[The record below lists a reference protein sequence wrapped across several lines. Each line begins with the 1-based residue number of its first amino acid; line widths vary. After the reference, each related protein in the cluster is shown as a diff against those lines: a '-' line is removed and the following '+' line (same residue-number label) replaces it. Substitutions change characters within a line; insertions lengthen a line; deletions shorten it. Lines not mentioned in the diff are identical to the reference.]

1 MKSTIWLIHLILPY
15 WRRILLA
22 LILSALTITSHIG
35 LMATS
40 AYLLARAALHPPV
53 LDLMVTIVGVR
64 FFGLSRAVFRY
75 LERYV
80 SHDVTFRVLSRIR
93 VKFYQGLEPLAPA
106 LLLNFRSADLLRRI
120 VTDVETQ
127 QNLFLKVLSPP
138 IVAVLVL
145 CGYGFF
151 LARYDMRFTVI
162 LAASFLMAGLVIP
175 WLIKSLSKRAGH
187 HLVTLR
193 AELNSQVADSLLGIT
208 ELAAYG
214 QVQSHL
220 EKIRNTNQ
228 KLTNHQRRVAW
239 LSAFSLAITGMLA
252 NLSMWMI
259 LVLGIILVEK
269 GKLSGVNLGMLALGT
284 LSSFEALFPLALVPH
299 HLEQN
304 RAAADRLL
312 ELIEA
317 EPAIKDHEAVF
328 AKPQEMSLTFH
339 EVSFKYGEREP
350 WALKQLSLQIAEKGK
365 VAIVGASGAGKTS
378 IVNLLL
384 RFWEY
389 NEGRIELG
397 GHSLQQ
403 YTQEEVR
410 DFVGVVTQRTHI
422 FNATIRENLLL
433 AKPGASEE
441 ELILASQR
449 AKLHDFVR
457 SLPKGY
463 DSLVGE
469 GGFKLSGGQR
479 QRLAI
484 ARVLL
489 KNASILILD
498 EAMEGLD
505 PITERDV
512 LEEVYKL
519 MDGRTTLVITHHI
532 SGLER
537 MDEILVLD
545 QGQVVERGKHCELLQ
560 KKGYYRKLWDRREA
574 MGVTLRALSHCPA
587 LNPLHWQEESGHP

>member
-1 MKSTIWLIHLILPY
+1 MRSTTWLIHVLLPY

-22 LILSALTITSHIG
+22 LILSTLTITSHVG
-35 LMATS
+35 LMAAS
-40 AYLLARAALHPPV
+40 SYLLARAALHPPV

-80 SHDVTFRVLSRIR
+80 SHDVTFRVLSQIR

-106 LLLNFRSADLLRRI
+106 RLLNFRSADLFKRI
-120 VTDVETQ
+120 VADVEIQ

-138 IVAVLVL
+138 IVALLVL

-151 LARYDMRFTVI
+151 LAQYDMRFSVI
-162 LAASFLMAGLVIP
+162 LSASFIMAGLVIP
-175 WLIKSLSKRAGH
+175 WLIKSLSQGVGRD
-187 HLVTLR
+187 LVTLR
-193 AELNSQVADSLLGIT
+193 TELNTQVADSLLGMT
-208 ELAAYG
+208 ELLAYG
-214 QVQSHL
+214 QAQSHL
-220 EKIRNTNQ
+220 DKIQQTNK
-228 KLTNHQRRVAW
+228 KLTNQQRRIVG
-239 LSAFSLAITGMLA
+239 LSALSTAITGLLA
-252 NLSMWMI
+252 NLSMWLI

-269 GKLSGVNLGMLALGT
+269 GELSGVNLGMLALGT
-284 LSSFEALFPLALVPH
+284 LSSFEALYPLALVPH

-317 EPAIKDHEAVF
+317 EPIVKDHEIMS
-328 AKPQEMSLTFH
+328 AKPKEISLIFH

-350 WALKQLSLQIAEKGK
+350 WALNQLSFQLAQKDK

-389 NEGRIELG
+389 NEGSIELG
-397 GHSLQQ
+397 GHSIRDYSQQ
-403 YTQEEVR
+403 EAR
-410 DFVGVVTQRTHI
+410 NFLGVVTQRTHI

-433 AKPGASEE
+433 AKPEASEK
-441 ELILASQR
+441 ELILASQK
-449 AKLHDFVR
+449 AKLHEFIQ

-463 DSLVGE
+463 DSIVGE

-489 KNASILILD
+489 KNAPILILD
-498 EAMEGLD
+498 EAMVGLD

-512 LEEVYKL
+512 MEEVFKL
-519 MDGRTTLVITHHI
+519 MEGRTTLVITHRL
-532 SGLER
+532 SGLES
-537 MDEILVLD
+537 MDEILVID
-545 QGQVVERGKHCELLQ
+545 QGQVVERGKHYELLQ
-560 KKGYYRKLWDRREA
+560 QKGFYRKLWDSS
-574 MGVTLRALSHCPA
+574 GVIA
-587 LNPLHWQEESGHP
+587 